1 MQLNRLGYNRLM
13 RRWSVVI
20 GLIALLMIA
29 WAQKVDYS
37 GYQVLRLQ
45 IESVKQLAQLEELV
59 RDIWTCHPHGRTV
72 DVCVSPEERER
83 LRKAG
88 YRWEVL
94 IEDVGALIRQQE
106 SDYAPQGDP
115 FSRYLTLQEVYALMR
130 SLADQNPRLVQML
143 PIGRSVEGRPIYALR
158 LTKEPRLA
166 RVYRH
171 RPQVVFY
178 ACQHA
183 REWITVAVA
192 LYIAHQLVSGYG
204 VDTRITELL
213 QRTEVYIV
221 PVVNPDGYEY
231 TWTSDRLWRKN
242 RRYLGVM
249 DGQPVY
255 GVDLNRNWGY
265 EWGGEGSSSRPRSET
280 YRGEAPFSEPETYSL
295 SRWITSLPLL
305 RVTLDIHSY
314 SQLILWPWGY
324 TSQLPPHNQVFSRIG
339 LEMQSLILGVHGMTY
354 VAGPIYTTI
363 YPASGNA
370 VDWAYG
376 VRGALAFAFE
386 LRDTGQYGFL
396 LPPDQIRPNG
406 EEVFPAVLRLIQ
418 WAWERRWD

>member
-1 MQLNRLGYNRLM
+1 M
-13 RRWSVVI
+13 RRWSAVI
-20 GLIALLMIA
+20 GLSLLCVLL

-45 IESVKQLAQLEELV
+45 IDSPKQLASLEELV
-59 RDIWTCHPHGRTV
+59 RDIWTCHPRGRTV
-72 DVCVSPEERER
+72 DVCASPEERER

-94 IEDVGALIRQQE
+94 IDDVGALIRQQE
-106 SDYAPQGDP
+106 SEFFPQGDDI
-115 FSRYLTLQEVYALMR
+115 FSRYLTLQEVYTVMK
-130 SLADQNPRLVQML
+130 SLADENPRLVQML
-143 PIGRSVEGRPIYALR
+143 QIGRSVKGRPIYVLR
-158 LTKEPRLA
+158 LTKDPRLA
-166 RVYRH
+166 RVYRN
-171 RPQVVFY
+171 RPQVVFN

-183 REWITVAVA
+183 REWITVSVA
-192 LYIAHQLVSGYG
+192 LYLAHRLVAGYG
-204 VDTRITELL
+204 TDRRITDLL

-231 TWTSDRLWRKN
+231 TWTTDRLWRKN
-242 RRYLGVM
+242 RRYLGIIN
-249 DGQPVY
+249 GRETY

-265 EWGGEGSSSRPRSET
+265 EWGGQGASTNPRSET
-280 YRGEAPFSEPETYSL
+280 YRGAAPFSEPETYSF
-295 SRWITSLPLL
+295 SRWMTSLPLL
-305 RVTLDIHSY
+305 RAYIDIHNY

-324 TSQLPPHNQVFSRIG
+324 TSALSPHHQVFNRVG
-339 LEMQSLILGVHGMTY
+339 LEMQSLIFSVHGMTY
-354 VAGPIYTTI
+354 IAGPIYTTI

-370 VDWAYG
+370 TDWVYG

-418 WAWERRWD
+418 WALERRWD

>member
-1 MQLNRLGYNRLM
+1 MYGHGLRYNIPM
-13 RRWSVVI
+13 RRWGVVI
-20 GLIALLMIA
+20 GLIALLIVA

-45 IESVKQLAQLEELV
+45 ISSIKQLAQLEELV
-59 RDIWTCHPHGRTV
+59 RDIWTCNPRGRTV
-72 DVCVSPEERER
+72 DVCASPEERER

-94 IEDVGALIRQQE
+94 IEDVGELIRQQE
-106 SDYAPQGDP
+106 SDYTPQGDP
-115 FSRYLTLQEVYALMR
+115 FSRYLTLQEVYALMK
-130 SLADQNPRLVQML
+130 SLAEQNPRLVQML
-143 PIGRSVEGRPIYALR
+143 LIGRSVEGRPIYALR
-158 LTKEPRLA
+158 LTKDPRLA

-231 TWTSDRLWRKN
+231 TWTTNRLWRKN
-242 RRYLGVM
+242 RRYLGII

-265 EWGGEGSSSRPRSET
+265 EWGGEGSSSRPRSEI
-280 YRGEAPFSEPETYSL
+280 YRGPAPFSEPETYFL
-295 SRWITSLPLL
+295 SRWMTSLPLL
-305 RVTLDIHSY
+305 RATLDIHNY
-314 SQLILWPWGY
+314 SQMVLWPWGY
-324 TSQLPPHNQVFSRIG
+324 TSQLCPHDHVFRRVG
-339 LEMQSLILGVHGMTY
+339 LEMQSLIFSVHGRTY